1 MSLVTVYAYE
11 FFNAEQ
17 GIYQRADP
25 LATLE
30 IIEAKGWRPIRTV
43 SLEVDSS
50 QLSDGG
56 RFHLPSNAIT
66 GKLDREVAVLKSA

>member
-1 MSLVTVYAYE
+1 MSLVIVYAYE
-11 FFNAEQ
+11 FYNAEQ
-17 GIYQRADP
+17 GAYERADP

-30 IIEAKGWRPIRTV
+30 VIEGKGWRPIKTV

-56 RFHLPSNAIT
+56 RYHPPSKI
-66 GKLDREVAVLKSA
+66 